1 MDVEHSNMIRRPA
14 QFSFR
19 IPDPVALLAL
29 AMIVAAAA
37 AGAMEPDG
45 AALQPA
51 EPQVQPMQVETP
63 AVEAE
68 AAGERFGIRLSLFRH
83 G

>member
-1 MDVEHSNMIRRPA
+1 MIRRPE
-14 QFSFR
+14 QFRFR

-37 AGAMEPDG
+37 AGAMEPPPHATG
-45 AALQPA
+45 
-51 EPQVQPMQVETP
+51 EPLNGPPMQVE
-63 AVEAE
+63 AAE
-68 AAGERFGIRLSLFRH
+68 PGTKTLRERLGIRLSLFRH